1 MPKFSTCFRYDP
13 SLPKEK
19 LLEGAPEGVRI
30 AYLNGI
36 LRGLT
41 FDSQW
46 NEENT
51 ENRPLETY
59 PLSHKYCEIAREEL
73 PEFDRNSSNWDDLK
87 YLVKSGNWYN
97 FYDFVEEVGKSLK
110 KLEEKFA
117 YAQAWLD
124 DFGFD
129 TYRTN
134 VNKLFVEDRIGWC
147 LNAQSEL
154 EREIPKS
161 LSTRLTATEARLVD
175 EFDPARE
182 HYHKAVR
189 YAYSRPI
196 DPENAIKEI
205 TSAIESVGRVFYPKA
220 QTLGDVAKEMKHQG
234 NWPSALVQM
243 IEKFYGYAS
252 SEPAVRHGAP
262 VSSHVAVTDA
272 EFCLHVG
279 AALIRYLLETKN
291 SRKGNPASTT

>member
-1 MPKFSTCFRYDP
+1 MPKFSARFGYDP
-13 SLPKEK
+13 RLPKEK
-19 LLEGAPEGVRI
+19 ILEDAPEGLRI
-30 AYLNGI
+30 GYLNGI
-36 LRGLT
+36 LRALT
-41 FDSQW
+41 YDARW

-51 ENRPLETY
+51 ENRPLETR
-59 PLSHKYCEIAREEL
+59 PLSLKYCEITREEL
-73 PEFDRNSSNWDDLK
+73 PEFDNNSSNWDDLK
-87 YLVKSGNWYN
+87 VLVKSGNWYN
-97 FYDFVEEVGKSLK
+97 FYDFVEEVGKTLQK
-110 KLEEKFA
+110 NEQKFA

-129 TYRTN
+129 AYRTK
-134 VNKLFVEDRIGWC
+134 VNKLFAEDRIGWC
-147 LNAQSEL
+147 LNEQSEF

-161 LSTRLTATEARLVD
+161 LSTRLTATQARLVD
-175 EFDPARE
+175 EFEPARE
-182 HYHKAVR
+182 HYNKAVR

-220 QTLGDVAKEMKHQG
+220 QTLGDVVKEMKRQG
-234 NWPSALVQM
+234 TWPNALVQM
-243 IEKFYGYAS
+243 IEKFYVYAS

-279 AALIRYLLETKN
+279 IALIRYLLETTN
-291 SRKGNPASTT
+291 SQNRNPASTT